1 MRCRILNVEHDDLSF
16 ILDLNNKFSKEVGM
30 SDIDNMT
37 YFLDKADYFKR
48 IELNNIN
55 RGFLIAI
62 SPNKDYQSENYTWFN
77 KKYRSFIYI
86 DRIVIEGAY
95 QNKGLGKIFYEDL
108 ITFSKSSA
116 SKRIACEVNIKPLNE
131 KSIIFHDSLGF
142 KEVGQQDTNQGEK
155 RVSLMALDIS
165 GDMHV

>member
-1 MRCRILNVEHDDLSF
+1 MRCRIFNVEHDDLPF
-16 ILDLNNKFSKEVGM
+16 ILYLNNKFSNEVGL
-30 SDIDNMT
+30 SSIDKMV

-48 IELNNIN
+48 IELNSIN
-55 RGFLIAI
+55 VGFLIAI
-62 SPNKDYQSENYTWFN
+62 SPNKDYLSENYIWFN

-108 ITFSKSSA
+108 ITCSKSRA
-116 SKRIACEVNIKPLNE
+116 SKRITCEVNIKPLNE
-131 KSIIFHDSLGF
+131 RSITFHDSLGF

-155 RVSLMALDIS
+155 RVSLMALDIP